1 MKNDHTLAL
10 DSFSRLL
17 DIMDELRDK
26 CPWDREQTW
35 DSLRTLTIEE
45 TYELADA
52 ILANDAEGVGEELGD
67 LMLHIVFYAKIG
79 HEKGVFE
86 LHEALDRINK
96 KLMFRH
102 PHIFGEV
109 KVANAR
115 EVEENW
121 EKLKLEENQAKTVL
135 GGIPKSLPA
144 LIKAYRIQDKARGI
158 GFDWSDRESVWAKL
172 EEEIEELKAEWS
184 DQGDPSRIEQE
195 FGDLFFSLVNLARHA
210 GVNPENALE
219 RTNLKFIRRFNYLEQ
234 ETLKKGLNLGKMSL
248 AEMDQYWEEAKKLD
262 Y

>member
-26 CPWDREQTW
+26 CPWDRQQTW

-45 TYELADA
+45 TYELSDA
-52 ILANDAEGVGEELGD
+52 ILEDDPQGIGEELGD

-79 HEKGVFE
+79 NEKGSFE
-86 LHEALDRINK
+86 LHEVLDRINK

-109 KVANAR
+109 NVANAR

-121 EKLKLEENQAKTVL
+121 EKLKLEENQEKTVL

-219 RTNLKFIRRFNYLEQ
+219 RTNMKFIRRFNYLEQ
-234 ETLKKGLNLGKMSL
+234 ETLKKGLNLRKMSL

-262 Y
+262 H